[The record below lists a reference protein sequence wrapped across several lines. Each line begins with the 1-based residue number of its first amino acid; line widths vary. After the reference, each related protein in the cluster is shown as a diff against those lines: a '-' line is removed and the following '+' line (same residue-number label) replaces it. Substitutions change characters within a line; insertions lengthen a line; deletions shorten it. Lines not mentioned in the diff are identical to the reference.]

1 MIGALGRTQVYA
13 YCEPTDMRK
22 GHAGLEALVRQALGH
37 DPLSGALFLFTN
49 RRRTHAKIL
58 WFDGTGLCMYAKRLE
73 KGRFAALWDVTTS
86 KQLTLKRSELQL
98 FMEGS
103 HLVGRISVS
112 PDELS
117 PSDLAYRPR
126 V

>member
-1 MIGALGRTQVYA
+1 MIGDLGRTKIYA

-22 GHAGLEALVRQALGH
+22 GHAGLAALVREGLER

-73 KGRFAALWDVTTS
+73 KGRFAALWDVTAE
-86 KQLTLKRSELQL
+86 KQVRLRRSELEL
-98 FMEGS
+98 FLEGS
-103 HLVGRISVS
+103 HLVGRIQVS
-112 PDELS
+112 PPNLS
-117 PSDLAYRPR
+117 SLDLVPR
-126 V
+126 ARM